1 MKYSI
6 MYGNDIIIP
15 PRVLHVVLSRGTK
28 NDSKR
33 GDRIRPPAP
42 VGLGST

>member
-1 MKYSI
+1 

-15 PRVLHVVLSRGTK
+15 PRVLHVVLSRGTR

-33 GDRIRPPAP
+33 GDRIDPQRPWDLGAP
-42 VGLGST
+42 KG